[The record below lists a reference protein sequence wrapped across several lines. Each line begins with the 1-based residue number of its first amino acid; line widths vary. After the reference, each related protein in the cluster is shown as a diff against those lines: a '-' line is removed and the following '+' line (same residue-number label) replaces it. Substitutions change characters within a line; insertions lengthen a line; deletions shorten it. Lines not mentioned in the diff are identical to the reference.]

1 MKWRLLCSRRAL
13 CSLFASFVYAI
24 GASAQTLTLQRNA
37 VSGALVSI
45 AQERSWDRSTC
56 DPRTVAVNILEQ
68 PTNGSVTIREE
79 TLRIPDA
86 TLRGGSSGPCSGRAI
101 IGKQLY
107 YQSKPGF
114 VGADRIVYATT
125 YGGSH
130 TEQTVVSV
138 TITNQP
144 MPLPPSQVP
153 RPMSYRTVTSGL
165 ATDIGSVTRW
175 GLSCEPLP
183 PTLII
188 VEPPQ
193 YGVTTVR
200 DEPAAIPARDSEGN
214 PVSCVGRLTVRKALY
229 YQSQPGFQ
237 GTDHL
242 VYDTEHGR
250 YAVEIRVSVGSSR

>member
-1 MKWRLLCSRRAL
+1 MKWRLLCSGRAL
-13 CSLFASFVYAI
+13 CSVLVSFVYAI

-37 VSGALVSI
+37 VSSALVSI

-56 DPRTVAVNILEQ
+56 EPRTVAVNILDQ
-68 PTNGSVTIREE
+68 PANGTVTIREE
-79 TLRIPDA
+79 TSRIPA
-86 TLRGGSSGPCSGRAI
+86 TTPKGGSTGPRSGREI

-125 YGGSH
+125 YGGSQ
-130 TEQTVVSV
+130 TEQTTINV

-144 MPLPPSQVP
+144 MPPPPSQVP
-153 RPMSYRTVTSGL
+153 RPVSYRTVTSGL

-188 VEPPQ
+188 VEAPQ
-193 YGVTTVR
+193 HGVTTVR

-214 PVSCVGRLTVRKALY
+214 LVSCVGRVIVRKALY

-250 YAVEIRVSVGSSR
+250 YAVEITVSAGSSR